1 MNAYPLEVYVPF
13 SKLLALS
20 SINILVQNVH
30 VRLLGSFL
38 DQCVAG
44 KSHGFTDFVPTD
56 ASVVGLRNPVP
67 ILALGNVVKHA
78 LHHDPGTFERG
89 LTVTDFRIGN
99 NVFS

>member
-1 MNAYPLEVYVPF
+1 MNAYALEGYVPS
-13 SKLLALS
+13 SKRLALN
-20 SINILVQNVH
+20 SINILVQNIH
-30 VRLLGSFL
+30 ARLLGSFL

-67 ILALGNVVKHA
+67 ILALGNIVKHA
-78 LHHDPGTFERG
+78 LHHDPGTFECG